1 MIRIDSYLH
10 RTVLSD
16 LIRRWMYHEVYPSD
30 ADLITRLI
38 NFNHVYVARYLH
50 LFAGRIFH
58 ELHPSGLTRRH
69 TSRKGELKDALA
81 AHPPCRNP
89 RIDELIGQ
97 YRAHPERYYRETPFH
112 GALFFTSRG
121 GAEECV
127 GASRIK
133 RVRRLAEKAARRIID
148 RMFDAIKQ
156 HADDL
161 AEERARGM
169 GIPRHQLFT
178 PPEEMQDEFLRAE
191 ERLLED
197 LRTGRPIQDGG
208 DIAISDVAGIK
219 VILEA
224 SRQERLRS
232 LLEDLP
238 DCRVTEEERHSGLY
252 NATNLIVCHRPD
264 RDRILSRPLTGR
276 ILAVMQ
282 ARGLHLDQVQKDFVE
297 FVRSGEASV
306 SLEIIV
312 SDYPETLES
321 EIGRCMH
328 EDRILRQRL
337 TRQYRGH
344 LSKNIEYLME
354 YLFSFPASAQCE
366 LRELPVRLWHRYLPD
381 YFDEVLKALFRLPS
395 NILLDEE
402 ID

>member
-1 MIRIDSYLH
+1 MIRINSYLH
-10 RTVLSD
+10 RTDLSD
-16 LIRRWMYHEVYPSD
+16 LIRRWMYHEVYPAD
-30 ADLITRLI
+30 ADLITRLV

-50 LFAGRIFH
+50 VFAERIFH
-58 ELHPSGLTRRH
+58 ELHPSGLTRRN
-69 TSRKGELKDALA
+69 TSRKGEMKDALA
-81 AHPPCRNP
+81 AYSPCRNP
-89 RIDELIGQ
+89 RVDELIGR
-97 YRAHPERYYRETPFH
+97 YRANPERYYRETPFH
-112 GALFFTSRG
+112 GTLFFTSRG
-121 GAEECV
+121 GVEACV

-148 RMFDAIKQ
+148 RMFDAIKR

-169 GIPRHQLFT
+169 GVARHQLFT
-178 PPEEMQDEFLRAE
+178 PPEEMLDEFLKAE

-197 LRTGRPIQDGG
+197 LRTGRPVQDGG
-208 DIAISDVAGIK
+208 DIAINDVAGIK
-219 VILEA
+219 VILDEPG
-224 SRQERLRS
+224 QERLRS
-232 LLEDLP
+232 LLEELP

-264 RDRILSRPLTGR
+264 RERILSRPLTGR
-276 ILAVMQ
+276 ILTVMQ
-282 ARGLHLDQVQKDFVE
+282 ARGHRPEEVQRAFAE
-297 FVRSGEASV
+297 FVRSGEESV

-328 EDRILRQRL
+328 EDRIMRQRL

-354 YLFSFPASAQCE
+354 YLFSFPASAQRD
-366 LRELPVRLWHRYLPD
+366 LSGLPVKLWHRYLPD
-381 YFDEVLKALFRLPS
+381 YFDEVLKELFRLPS
-395 NILLDEE
+395 NVLLDEE

>member
-10 RTVLSD
+10 RTALSD

-30 ADLITRLI
+30 ADMITRLI
-38 NFNHVYVARYLH
+38 NFNHVYVARYLR
-50 LFAGRIFH
+50 LFARRIFH
-58 ELHPSGLTRRH
+58 ELHPAGLTERH
-69 TSRKGELKDALA
+69 TSRKGEMKDALN
-81 AHPPCRNP
+81 AHPPRRNP
-89 RIDELIGQ
+89 RIDELILR
-97 YRAHPERYYRETPFH
+97 YRKNPERYYRETPFH

-121 GAEECV
+121 GVEECV

-148 RMFDAIKQ
+148 RMFDTIKR

-169 GIPRHQLFT
+169 GIPRHQLVT
-178 PPEEMQDEFLRAE
+178 PPDEMLEEFLKAE

-197 LRTGRPIQDGG
+197 LRTGGPIQDGG

-224 SRQERLRS
+224 SRQDRLRS
-232 LLEDLP
+232 MLDDLP

-264 RDRILSRPLTGR
+264 REQILSRPLTGR
-276 ILAVMQ
+276 ILSVMQ
-282 ARGLHLDQVQKDFVE
+282 ARGRQPDQVQQAFDE
-297 FVRSGEASV
+297 FVRSGEESV

-328 EDRILRQRL
+328 EDRIIRQRL

-366 LRELPVRLWHRYLPD
+366 LSELPVKLWHRYLPD
-381 YFDEVLKALFRLPS
+381 YFDEVLKELFRIPS
-395 NILLDEE
+395 NVVLDEE

>member
-1 MIRIDSYLH
+1 MIRINSYLH
-10 RTVLSD
+10 RTDLSD
-16 LIRRWMYHEVYPSD
+16 LIRRWMYHEVYPAD
-30 ADLITRLI
+30 ADLITRLV
-38 NFNHVYVARYLH
+38 NFNHVYVARYLRA
-50 LFAGRIFH
+50 FAGRIFH
-58 ELHPSGLTRRH
+58 ELHPAGLTVRH

-81 AHPPCRNP
+81 ACPPFRNP
-89 RIDELIGQ
+89 RIDELIGR
-97 YRAHPERYYRETPFH
+97 YREHPERYYRETPFH
-112 GALFFTSRG
+112 GALFFASRG
-121 GAEECV
+121 GIEECV

-148 RMFDAIKQ
+148 HMFDAIKR

-178 PPEEMQDEFLRAE
+178 PPEEMLDEFLQAE

-197 LRTGRPIQDGG
+197 LRTGGPIHDGG

-219 VILEA
+219 VILDA
-224 SRQERLRS
+224 PGQARLRS

-264 RDRILSRPLTGR
+264 RERVLSQPLTGR
-276 ILAVMQ
+276 ILTVMQ
-282 ARGLHLDQVQKDFVE
+282 ARGHRPEQVQRAFAE
-297 FVRSGEASV
+297 FVRSGEESV

-328 EDRILRQRL
+328 EDRIIRQRL

-354 YLFSFPASAQCE
+354 YLFSFPASEQFE
-366 LRELPVRLWHRYLPD
+366 LPELPVKLWHRYLPD
-381 YFDEVLKALFRLPS
+381 YFDEVLKELFRIPS
-395 NILLDEE
+395 NVILDEE